1 MCGPDAGR
9 AADRRPAGR
18 TVAGVTASDD
28 LLAERVRGVL
38 DVPLHAWLGLRLA
51 DPGDPAAG
59 LVLPVREP
67 ALNNGGVLHGGIVAA
82 LLDVA
87 AYVHLL
93 PHLERGENAVTHDAT
108 SSLLRAVQPG
118 ADLLLTS
125 TLLRL
130 GRSVA
135 FLRSEATVDG
145 VLVGTGQVTKSVL
158 RPR

>member
-1 MCGPDAGR
+1 MFATQPPGRGR
-9 AADRRPAGR
+9 APEPSR
-18 TVAGVTASDD
+18 TVAGVTAAQE
-28 LLAERVRGVL
+28 LLTERVQGVL

-51 DPGDPAAG
+51 DPADPAAG
-59 LVLPVREP
+59 LVLPVGAP
-67 ALNNGGVLHGGIVAA
+67 ALNNGGVLHGGLVAA

-93 PHLERGENAVTHDAT
+93 PHLGPGENAVTHDAT

-118 ADLLLTS
+118 AEVRLTG

-135 FLRSEATVDG
+135 FLRAEASVDG
-145 VLVGTGQVTKSVL
+145 ALVAAGQVTKTVL